1 MNPRTT
7 VWLVA
12 IALGLFGYIYFVEL
26 GGAHSPEEGS
36 AQGRLLPEFETSTVT
51 SVQVV
56 RTNETISAEVIN
68 DQWQLAHPPYPAQA
82 AAIEAF
88 VQRLAQLPR
97 HQEIPEKD
105 VADAGGL
112 APFGLEPPSAVIKIV
127 AGTNTMQMRVGT
139 KTLVGDRVYVQAAGS
154 KGVATTDASILEHL
168 PAASAAWRNP
178 LLIHEG
184 NLAFDGISIT
194 TGSRPLR
201 LERDRASQLWRLVQ
215 PMPVRRADFGRVE
228 YLVQQLFRARV
239 TQFVTDNPKEDLEPF
254 GLQPPEAE
262 LTLWSGTNAVCQLQ
276 FGKAPASDP
285 SQVYVR
291 RMSHTNVV
299 LIPRELADL
308 VQKPYTEFR
317 DRALLSFRPAA
328 VHRIEARADEAF
340 AVQRSED
347 GSWQIVE
354 PFQAP
359 ADRQLMQLFL
369 EDLARLEIVRFEKD
383 VVTDF
388 SPYGLAEPARQY
400 TLKTSVTNSTGVTN
414 ATLMQVDFGLTPT
427 NELDTV
433 YCRRAGENS
442 VYVVAFADMF
452 RLERAAY
459 ALRDRRV
466 WTFASTNV
474 TNVSITMRGQK
485 RELTRDPATRLW
497 DKSNPVLNAAVEE
510 TLHRLGQLEVDSWTA
525 RGTDQAE
532 RFGAGGNKFQLVLG
546 LNEDGKSRG
555 LTLNFGNLASSGQ
568 PYAAVV
574 LEQGDPVVFKF
585 PAQLYGLVAEYLSVP
600 SAGSEE

>member
-26 GGAHSPEEGS
+26 HSPDS
-36 AQGRLLPEFETSTVT
+36 AADARGPGRLLPEFDPSSVT
-51 SVQVV
+51 SVEVT
-56 RTNETISAEVIN
+56 RTNETIRAEVIN
-68 DQWQLAHPPYPAQA
+68 DQWHLTHPPYPAQA
-82 AAIEAF
+82 AVIEAF
-88 VQRLAQLPR
+88 LQGFAQLTR
-97 HQEIPEKD
+97 HQEISAKD

-112 APFGLEPPSAVIKIV
+112 APFGLETPSALVRIS
-127 AGTNTMQMRVGT
+127 AGTNHIQLRVGA
-139 KTLVGDRVYVQAAGS
+139 KTLVGDRVYVQVAGS
-154 KGVATTDASILEHL
+154 KGVATTDAAMLEHL
-168 PAASAAWRNP
+168 PADSAVWRNP

-184 NLAFDGISIT
+184 NLAFDGLSIT

-201 LERDRASQLWRLVQ
+201 LERDRATQLWRLVQ

-228 YLVQQLFRARV
+228 YLIQQLFRARV
-239 TQFVTDNPKEDLEPF
+239 TQFVSDNPKDDLEPF

-262 LTLWSGTNAVCQLQ
+262 LTLWSGTNAVGQLQ
-276 FGKAPASDP
+276 FGRTSPKHPT
-285 SQVYVR
+285 QVYVR

-299 LIPRELADL
+299 LVARELGDL

-317 DRALLSFRPAA
+317 DRSLLSFRPAA
-328 VHRIEARADEAF
+328 VHRIEGRADEVF
-340 AVQRSED
+340 AVQRSSRND
-347 GSWQIVE
+347 WQIVE

-400 TLKTSVTNSTGVTN
+400 TLKTTLTNSTGLTN
-414 ATLMQVDFGLTPT
+414 VPLLQVDFGATPT

-433 YCRRAGENS
+433 FCRRADENS

-452 RLERAAY
+452 RLERAAF

-466 WTFASTNV
+466 WRFASSNV
-474 TNVSITMRGQK
+474 TSVTALMRGQK
-485 RELTRDPATRLW
+485 RELTRDPATRHW
-497 DKSNPVLNAAVEE
+497 DKTNPVLDAAIEE
-510 TLHRLGQLEVDSWTA
+510 TLHRLGQLEADSWTA
-525 RGTDQAE
+525 RGPDQAE
-532 RFGAGGNKFQLVLG
+532 RFGAAGNKFQLMLN
-546 LNEDGKSRG
+546 LNEQGESRS
-555 LTLNFGNLASSGQ
+555 LSVNFGNLASSGQ

-574 LEQGDPVVFKF
+574 LEQGEPVIFKF
-585 PAQLYGLVAEYLSVP
+585 PAQLYGLVAEYLSLP
-600 SAGSEE
+600 SEGAED

>member
-12 IALGLFGYIYFVEL
+12 IALGLFAYIYFGDL
-26 GGAHSPEEGS
+26 RSTDSDADTGGP
-36 AQGRLLPEFETSTVT
+36 GRLLPEFELSSVT
-51 SVQVV
+51 SVQVI

-68 DQWQLAHPPYPAQA
+68 DQWHLTHPPYPAQA
-82 AAIEAF
+82 AVIEAF
-88 VQRLAQLPR
+88 LQGFAQLTR
-97 HQEIPEKD
+97 HQEISGKD

-112 APFGLEPPSAVIKIV
+112 APFGLEPPSAVVKIA
-127 AGTNTMQMRVGT
+127 AGTNSIQLRVGA
-139 KTLVGDRVYVQAAGS
+139 KTLVGDRVYVQAGGS
-154 KGVATTDASILEHL
+154 KGVATTDASMLEHL
-168 PAASAAWRNP
+168 PAASAVWRNP

-201 LERDRASQLWRLVQ
+201 LERDRATQLWRLVQ

-228 YLVQQLFRARV
+228 YLIQQLFRARV
-239 TQFVTDNPKEDLEPF
+239 TQFVTDNPRDDLEPF
-254 GLQPPEAE
+254 GLQAPEAE

-276 FGKAPASDP
+276 FGKSPPNDPA
-285 SQVYVR
+285 QVYVR

-299 LIPRELADL
+299 LIARELGDL

-317 DRALLSFRPAA
+317 DRSLLSFRPAA
-328 VHRIEARADEAF
+328 VHRIEAQADEAF
-340 AVQRSED
+340 AVQRSAGND
-347 GSWQIVE
+347 WQIVE

-388 SPYGLAEPARQY
+388 SPYGLAEPARHY
-400 TLKTSVTNSTGVTN
+400 TLMTTLTNSTGITN
-414 ATLMQVDFGLTPT
+414 ATLLKVDFGSTPT

-433 YCRRAGENS
+433 YCRRADENS

-452 RLERAAY
+452 RLERAGY

-466 WTFASTNV
+466 WSFASSNV
-474 TNVSITMRGQK
+474 TSVTTIMRGQK
-485 RELTRDPATRLW
+485 RELTRDPATRQW
-497 DKSNPVLNAAVEE
+497 DKANPVLNAAIEE
-510 TLHRLGQLEVDSWTA
+510 TLHRLGQLEADSWSA
-525 RGTDQAE
+525 RGQDQAE
-532 RFGAGGNKFQLVLG
+532 RFGAAGSKFQLVLG
-546 LNEDGKSRG
+546 LNEQGKSRR
-555 LTLNFGNLASSGQ
+555 LTVSFGNLASSGQ

-574 LEQGDPVVFKF
+574 LEQGEPVVFKF
-585 PAQLYGLVAEYLSVP
+585 PAQLYGLVAEYLSIP
-600 SAGSEE
+600 SVGVEE